1 MAIATQA
8 IVIEKILTRHNFTE
22 EEATKI
28 IDYVENQKGDFA
40 TKQDIQD
47 VRGELKNA
55 RNELM
60 SEIDGIKRDVN
71 WLKWIVGLGFAGL
84 LTIMLYL
91 HADTKQEMKELK
103 AETKEFQTEMKE
115 FQAEMREFQTE
126 MKEFK
131 AEMREFKAE
140 MKENQKLILQ
150 LIQKR

>member
-40 TKQDIQD
+40 TKQDIALVKQ
-47 VRGELKNA
+47 
-55 RNELM
+55 
-60 SEIDGIKRDVN
+60 EIENIKQN
-71 WLKWIVGLGFAGL
+71 ISMLKWIVGLGFGGL

-91 HADTKQEMKELK
+91 HNDTKQEMKEFK
-103 AETKEFQTEMKE
+103 TEMKE
-115 FQAEMREFQTE
+115 LKTE
-126 MKEFK
+126 MKELK
-131 AEMREFKAE
+131 TEMR
-140 MKENQKLILQ
+140 ENQKLILQ